1 MAKGKSP
8 HYNPAEDYLRQIDPD
23 RPFKNYRRGISSRS
37 DIEPE
42 DQYKIVYKR
51 SNQIPEDPVSRF
63 FFRVEKGFLWVSYLL
78 IGSFLVAALSF
89 VLKGVMKGDGLLLA
103 IFIIGMFALL
113 VIGLAVRDGARPKKV
128 KDEDDEE

>member
-1 MAKGKSP
+1 MAKGKPP

-42 DQYKIVYKR
+42 DQYKIIYKR

-78 IGSFLVAALSF
+78 IGSFLVAALNF

-103 IFIIGMFALL
+103 IFIIGLLAL
-113 VIGLAVRDGARPKKV
+113 VIIILAVRDGSKPSER
-128 KDEDDEE
+128 KDDVE